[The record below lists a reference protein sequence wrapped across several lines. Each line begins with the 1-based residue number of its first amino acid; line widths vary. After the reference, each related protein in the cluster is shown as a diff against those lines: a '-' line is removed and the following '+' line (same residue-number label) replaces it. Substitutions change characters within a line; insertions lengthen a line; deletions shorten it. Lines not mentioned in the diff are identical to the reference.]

1 MAIQWYPGHM
11 AKARRQVKEKLKL
24 IDVVIEL
31 VDARIPLSSRNPV
44 IDELATGK
52 PRLMLLNKSDL
63 ADPHVTLK
71 WVNYFEEKGFAVL
84 QIDAQKGTGVKKIP
98 DMVQLLAK
106 PLTDKMRAKGM
117 NPRAVRALILGIP
130 NVGKSTIINRLA
142 NKRIAK
148 IGDKPGV
155 TKAQQWIKVGKVME
169 LLDTPGILWPKF
181 EDQAVGYRLALT
193 GAIKEEVVDLPDLTV
208 FLLKFL
214 KENYP
219 ERLKERYGLDSI
231 PEDVLEIYE
240 AIGKKRG
247 SLMSGG
253 HIDYDRVAEILFR
266 EFRGGTMG
274 NISMEI
280 PPNNS

>member
-11 AKARRQVKEKLKL
+11 AKARRQAQEKLKL

-44 IDELATGK
+44 IDELAKGK

-63 ADPHVTLK
+63 ADPALTEK
-71 WVNYFEEKGFAVL
+71 WVAYFEGKGFSVL
-84 QIDAQKGTGVKKIP
+84 KIDAQKGTGVKSVP
-98 DMVQLLAK
+98 EEVQLLAK

-155 TKAQQWIKVGKVME
+155 TKAQQWIKVGKEME

-193 GAIKEEVVDLPDLTV
+193 GAIKEEIVDLQDLTV
-208 FLLKFL
+208 FLLRFL
-214 KENYP
+214 KEEYP
-219 ERLKERYGLDSI
+219 GRLKERYKLEDI
-231 PEDVLEIYE
+231 PDDVVELFDE
-240 AIGKKRG
+240 IGKKRG
-247 SLMSGG
+247 ALMGG
-253 HIDYDRVAEILFR
+253 GMVDYDRVAEILFR
-266 EFRGGTMG
+266 EFRSGTMG
-274 NISMEI
+274 RITMEK
-280 PPNNS
+280 PPVN